1 MTCESYISPNVE
13 WSLEPST
20 WIGQT
25 LLVAT
30 GWFIFYQ
37 LSSKTIAWSC
47 TIVLY
52 NIITF
57 LFFHAILGDPF
68 NQEYSSLTF
77 WEQLMIQLEGSSGM
91 IFFTVF
97 PILLFLCGV
106 RFSNYST
113 VALVINSISLVI
125 VLLPKVRVFIKYYRY
140 RPVPSSKTKS
150 KKKSKA
156 QAQPQESASISAPS

>member
-1 MTCESYISPNVE
+1 MTYESYISPNVE

-37 LSSKTIAWSC
+37 LSSTTVAWCC
-47 TIVLY
+47 TIFLY
-52 NIITF
+52 NAITF

-77 WEQLMIQLEGSSGM
+77 WEQLMIQLNGSSGM
-91 IFFTVF
+91 IFFTLF
-97 PILLFLCGV
+97 PILLFFCGV
-106 RFSNYST
+106 RFSHFNTFGFCLSLSSL
-113 VALVINSISLVI
+113 LV
-125 VLLPKVRVFIKYYRY
+125 VLAPKVLVFVKHYQ
-140 RPVPSSKTKS
+140 SKSRSLAKKGKP
-150 KKKSKA
+150 KKKSKIA
-156 QAQPQESASISAPS
+156 APQSPTTPE